1 MRLRCKW
8 FTKCPPL
15 LLLTE
20 LDYCSNYPPVTPA
33 QENQTCP
40 NQQDAFDST
49 GQLSECDGA
58 SAYVYPEF
66 EFESSLVTEIDLV
79 CGEEYKV
86 RENAT
91 AYLSDELRSNPSQ
104 YPLQGCVD
112 QQHLHERHDRRLLHR
127 GEDHGLDRAQMGK
140 GIHLNSS

>member
-1 MRLRCKW
+1 M
-8 FTKCPPL
+8 

-20 LDYCSNYPPVTPA
+20 LDYCNNYPPVSPA

-49 GQLSECDGA
+49 GQLLKCDGA

-86 RENAT
+86 GKMLPRI
-91 AYLSDELRSNPSQ
+91 
-104 YPLQGCVD
+104 C
-112 QQHLHERHDRRLLHR
+112 
-127 GEDHGLDRAQMGK
+127 QMNFVLNQPNSPCKVALISSIYMSGMIAGSFIGGRTMDWIGRKWGK
-140 GIHLNSS
+140 AST

>member
-1 MRLRCKW
+1 M
-8 FTKCPPL
+8 
-15 LLLTE
+15 LLTE
-20 LDYCSNYPPVTPA
+20 LDYCNNYPPVTPA

-49 GQLSECDGA
+49 GQLLKCDGA

-86 RENAT
+86 REMLPRICEMNFV
-91 AYLSDELRSNPSQ
+91 LNHPNFQRK
-104 YPLQGCVD
+104 GCVD
-112 QQHLHERHDRRLLHR
+112 QQHLHERHDSRLLHR